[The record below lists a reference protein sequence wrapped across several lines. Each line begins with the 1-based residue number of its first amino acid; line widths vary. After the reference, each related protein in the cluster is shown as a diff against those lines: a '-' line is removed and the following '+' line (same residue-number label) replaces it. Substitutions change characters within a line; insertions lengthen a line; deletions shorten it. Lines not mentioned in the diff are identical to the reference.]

1 MGVKLM
7 YDNLD
12 SNPYDIL
19 EISTAA
25 STAEITKAFGLAM
38 KRRSYSMDSI
48 AKARKILMNP
58 QDRIVADYLR
68 PHLPLV
74 QRLKTMSFSELSK
87 PLPSLEILNTMDDI
101 NSYNQEQLKKV
112 AGELAS
118 SIFKDINF
126 FEN

>member
-1 MGVKLM
+1 M

-12 SNPYDIL
+12 DNPYDIL
-19 EISTAA
+19 DISPSA
-25 STAEITKAFGLAM
+25 SSPEITKAFGLAM

-68 PHLPLV
+68 PNLPLV
-74 QRLKTMSFSELSK
+74 QRLKTMSFSEASN
-87 PLPSLEILNTMDDI
+87 PLPSLEILNNMDDI
-101 NSYNQEQLKKV
+101 NNYDQEDLRKV

-118 SIFKDINF
+118 SILKDINF
-126 FEN
+126 FED

>member
-1 MGVKLM
+1 M

-19 EISTAA
+19 EISPAA

-74 QRLKTMSFSELSK
+74 QRLKTMSFSELSE
-87 PLPSLEILNTMDDI
+87 PLPSLEILNSMDDI
-101 NSYNQEQLKKV
+101 NNYDQEQFKKV

-118 SIFKDINF
+118 SILKDINF
-126 FEN
+126 VEE